1 VIVRRHECAAFGCR
15 RLVPWDHLMCPPH
28 WAIVPQ
34 PLQFAVYAA
43 WNGGKRTPQWSAAV
57 DAAVAAIAKQGDL
70 FSDVGAPL

>member
-1 VIVRRHECAAFGCR
+1 
-15 RLVPWDHLMCPPH
+15 MCPPH